1 MTKYKQGGTNMAAVL
16 LALLLYTVPGFSQHV
31 YFIDG
36 YHGGIYGHYP
46 KQYTRFINESLGK
59 NPDWKINLEIEPET
73 WDTVQ
78 VNEPAN
84 YNIFKNYFADQS
96 FNGRLEYVNPAYGQG
111 YLYNIN
117 GESIVR
123 QFSYGIKKLR
133 AHFPNAVFT
142 TYSSEEPCFTSALPQ
157 ILSSFGFSYASLK
170 NPNTCWGG
178 YTRAYGGELLNWVGP
193 DGTKLPTVPRYKIEA
208 LDPLSTWQTI
218 ASTNSI
224 SFLEAAFKGGIA
236 NPVGMCLQDAGWRNG
251 PWLGKKP
258 TKYPATYT
266 TWRDYIKNV
275 ATQKT
280 LPDWKFSQED
290 VQVSLVWGA
299 QVLQKIAQQI
309 RVSENK
315 IIAAENLAAMAK
327 VYKNINLPQVDFDE
341 AWRGLL
347 LAQHHDCWIV
357 PYNGKK
363 GFTWADNVRT
373 WTTATDRVADRSVLQ
388 SIQSLSPDYSVKGDY
403 FIRVFNTLGYKR
415 SELVKAILPA
425 DIDPS
430 SIAVTDNNGTEIQSQ
445 LINNGLETQ
454 LSFKASV
461 PSLGYNTYRL
471 KTKKPVAKQSNHIT
485 VLKNG
490 NYKIESDLYC
500 IIIVPAEGGIVKS
513 LVAKKLNN
521 KEFVDAGDARKFN
534 ELRGYFY
541 KDSSYFSSTQSPAT
555 VSIIEDGSQ
564 CSKILMKGLINGHPF
579 TQTLTLMQDEP
590 VIDLKVI
597 IDWKGNPGIGNPY
610 KQAGGYRQED
620 YRKAFYNDADKLQT
634 LFPLNLTNQQVYKDA
649 PFDVTASQLD
659 NTFFNT
665 WDSIKNNIVLNWVD
679 VMDGAGKYGLALF
692 TDHTTS
698 YAHGNGF
705 PLGLTTQYS
714 GVGLWGRDY
723 EVAGATAIN
732 YAIMPHEGRWDKAG
746 NWNRNAA
753 WNNPMLTTVFRSAAS
768 NKNAERSLTRFSGKG
783 FEITAVL
790 VEGNDLL
797 VRFFNAAGKVLSQQ
811 VFFDGAAESADLV
824 ELDGRLKQHL
834 SATKKLGKTIINLSV
849 PAFGIRTV
857 RLKNFKAIGEK

>member
-1 MTKYKQGGTNMAAVL
+1 MTKYKRSGTNIAAAL
-16 LALLLYTVPGFSQHV
+16 LGLLLYAVPAFSQKV

-36 YHGGIYGHYP
+36 FHGGVYGHYP
-46 KQYTRFINESLGK
+46 KQYTRYINETLDK

-73 WDTVQ
+73 WDSVQ

-84 YNIFKNYFADQS
+84 YNLFKNYFADQS

-117 GESIVR
+117 GESIIR
-123 QFSYGIKKLR
+123 QFYYGIKKLKT
-133 AHFPNAVFT
+133 HFPNAIFT

-157 ILSSFGFSYASLK
+157 ILTSFGFSYASLK

-178 YTRAYGGELLNWVGP
+178 YTRAHGGELLNWVGP
-193 DGTKLPTVPRYKIEA
+193 DGTKLLTVPRYKIEA
-208 LDPLSTWQTI
+208 LDSTSTWQTI
-218 ASTNSI
+218 ASTNTANY
-224 SFLEAAFKGGIA
+224 LQAAFKAGIA
-236 NPVGMCLQDAGWRNG
+236 NPVGMCLQDAGWKNG

-258 TKYPATYT
+258 TKYPTIYK

-275 ATQKT
+275 TTQKQ

-315 IIAAENLAAMAK
+315 LIAAEKLAVMAK
-327 VYKNINLPQVDFDE
+327 VYKNTILPQADFDE

-357 PYNGKK
+357 PYNGRK
-363 GFTWADNVRT
+363 GFTWADNVNT
-373 WTTATDRVADRSVLQ
+373 WTTATNRIADQ
-388 SIQSLSPDYSVKGDY
+388 SISQSMQVLSPEISTKGNY
-403 FIRVFNTLGYKR
+403 FIRVFNTLGYSR
-415 SELVKAILPA
+415 NEMVKAILPA
-425 DIDPS
+425 NIDPS
-430 SIAVTDNNGTEIQSQ
+430 NITVTDNKGNEIQSQ
-445 LINNGLETQ
+445 VINTVYEKQLI
-454 LSFKASV
+454 FKASV
-461 PSLGYNTYRL
+461 ASLGYSNYRL
-471 KTKKPVAKQSNHIT
+471 KIKEPVFKHSNHILL
-485 VLKNG
+485 LKSG
-490 NYKIESDLYC
+490 NYQIESDLYR
-500 IIIVPAEGGIVKS
+500 IIIAPAEGGIVKS

-521 KEFVDAGDARKFN
+521 KEFVDVGNARKFN

-541 KDSSYFSSTQSPAT
+541 KDSSFFSSTQTPAT
-555 VSIIEDGSQ
+555 ISIIEDGSQ
-564 CSKILMKGLINGHPF
+564 CSKILIKGLINQQSF
-579 TQTLTLMQDEP
+579 TQTLTVMQNEP
-590 VIDLKVI
+590 VIDLKVS
-597 IDWKGNPGIGNPY
+597 IDWKANPGIGDPY

-634 LFPLNLTNQQVYKDA
+634 LFPLNLNSQQVYKDA
-649 PFDVTASQLD
+649 PFDVATSKLD

-679 VMDGAGKYGLALF
+679 VVDGTGEYGMALF

-723 EVAGATAIN
+723 GISGPTIIN
-732 YAIMPHEGRWDKAG
+732 YAIMPHEGRWDKAD
-746 NWNRNAA
+746 NWNRNIA
-753 WNNPMLTTVFRSAAS
+753 WNNPMLTTVFQSTSA
-768 NKNAERSLTRFSGKG
+768 NKNEEKSLLGFSGKG
-783 FEITAVL
+783 FEITAIL

-797 VRFFNAAGKVLSQQ
+797 LRLFNAADKKNSQQ
-811 VFFDGAAESADLV
+811 VSFDGIAESVDLV

-834 SATKKLGKTIINLSV
+834 SATTKLDKTIVNMSM

-857 RLKNFKAIGEK
+857 RLKNFKVIGL